1 MTQEKRRHLKMNEQA
16 MVDLLNGAISLEY
29 GGAIQYAQSSVL
41 LQGTYRNVHA
51 DFFKE
56 MSDESFN
63 HARNLGEYVVG
74 LGAIPTVEPAPIKQ
88 TTNLNEMLNNALELE
103 TKALETYSKG
113 VDMAD
118 DNVPFRV
125 MLEDMAHEE
134 YKHRLELQKILN
146 KLTLQVPEAVKEV
159 RLKQA

>member
-1 MTQEKRRHLKMNEQA
+1 MNEQA
-16 MVDLLNGAISLEY
+16 MIKLLNGAISLEY

-41 LQGTYRNVHA
+41 LQGTYREVHA
-51 DFFKE
+51 DLFKE
-56 MSDESFN
+56 MSDDCFN

-88 TTNLNEMLNNALELE
+88 TTDLTEMLNYGLEIE

-113 VDMAD
+113 VELAE

-134 YKHRLELQKILN
+134 YKHKLELQKILN
-146 KLTLQVPEAVKEV
+146 KLTLQVPDAVKEV
-159 RLKQA
+159 RFKQA